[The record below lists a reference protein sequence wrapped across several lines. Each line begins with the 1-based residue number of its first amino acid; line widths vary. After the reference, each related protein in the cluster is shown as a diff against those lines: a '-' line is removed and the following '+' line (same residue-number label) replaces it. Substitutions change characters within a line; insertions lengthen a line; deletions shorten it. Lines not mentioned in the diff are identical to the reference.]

1 MTYKIAMSG
10 ASGFVG
16 SYLRKAFDE
25 EGLDIVPLGRDDFST
40 GPEGLAKKMENAD
53 VVVNLAGAPVIRR
66 WTKEYKKTIYDSRI
80 DVTKMLVEAFS
91 VMKPKPKLLIS
102 TSAVGYYGSEGIN
115 TEDKYMKADDFLG
128 HLARDWEEEAL
139 RAGAIGI
146 RTVIFRFGV
155 VLGRDGGALKQ
166 MMTTFKF
173 GLGGTIGDGSQGF
186 SWIHI
191 KDLYRAYIYA
201 IENSACKGIYNLTAP
216 NPSTNSGLTAAL
228 SKALKKTSYLVIP
241 TSVLKLKYGEGADA
255 LINGQSVIPKRL
267 LESGFKFLFTEID
280 EAVRDC
286 IS

>member
-16 SYLRKAFDE
+16 SNLRKAFSE
-25 EGLDIVPLGRDDFST
+25 EGWDTVSLGRNDFST
-40 GPEGLAKKMENAD
+40 CPEGLAKQMQNAD
-53 VVVNLAGAPVIRR
+53 VVVNLAGAPVIGR

-80 DVTKMLVEAFS
+80 GITKMLVEACL
-91 VMKPKPKLLIS
+91 VMNPKPKLLIS

-115 TEDKYMKADDFLG
+115 TENKYMKADDFIG
-128 HLARDWEEEAL
+128 HLAQDWEEEAL

-166 MMTTFKF
+166 MITPFKF

-191 KDLYRAYIYA
+191 KDLSRAYIYA
-201 IENSACKGIYNLTAP
+201 IENSACEGIYNLTAP
-216 NPSTNSGLTAAL
+216 DPSTNRGLTVAL
-228 SKALKKTSYLVIP
+228 SKALKKNSFISIP
-241 TSVLKLKYGEGADA
+241 LSVLRLRYGEGADA

-267 LESGFKFLFTEID
+267 LESGFDFLFTEID

>member
-16 SYLRKAFDE
+16 SNLRKAFGE
-25 EGLDIVPLGRDDFST
+25 EGWDIVPLGRNDFRA
-40 GPEGLAKKMENAD
+40 GPEGLAKQMQNAD
-53 VVVNLAGAPVIRR
+53 VVVNLAGAPVIKR
-66 WTKEYKKTIYDSRI
+66 WTKEYKKTIYESRI
-80 DVTKMLVEAFS
+80 DVTKKIVESFS

-128 HLARDWEEEAL
+128 HLAQDWEEEAL

-146 RTVIFRFGV
+146 RTVIFRLSV
-155 VLGRDGGALKQ
+155 VLGRDGGTMKKII
-166 MMTTFKF
+166 TPFKF

-191 KDLYRAYIYA
+191 KDLLRAYIFA
-201 IENSACKGIYNLTAP
+201 IENSTCKGIYNLTAP
-216 NPSTNSGLTAAL
+216 NPTTNRGLTIAL
-228 SKALKKTSYLVIP
+228 SKALKKHAFLHIP
-241 TSVLKLKYGEGADA
+241 RSVLKLRYGEGADA

-267 LESGFKFLFTEID
+267 LEIGFEFLFPEID